1 MVRLIAAFAAA
12 AFLFL
17 AVNIAW
23 DGASA
28 QSNYLDKAKSLVNTT
43 GGAGTGASSLSTS
56 EIGDGLREALRVGTE
71 RVVGNIGTADGF
83 NADPAIHIPLPEEL
97 QQVQSALRAAGMAE
111 LADDVELKLNRA
123 AEAATPKAK
132 ELFSQSI
139 SEMTLED
146 VQGIY
151 EGPDDA
157 ATQYFREK
165 MSEPLKDSM
174 RPVVDGTLAEV
185 GAIQAYDN
193 MMGEYGNLPFVPDAK
208 ADLTEYGLDKTLDG
222 IFHYL
227 AEEEKAIRQNPA
239 MRSTEILKK
248 VFGEG

>member
-1 MVRLIAAFAAA
+1 MVRLIAVLAAA
-12 AFLFL
+12 GLLVLVGNFVGENA
-17 AVNIAW
+17 I
-23 DGASA
+23 A
-28 QSNYLDKAKSLVNTT
+28 QSSYLDKAKSLLGTT
-43 GGAGTGASSLSTS
+43 GGGASGASSLSTP
-56 EIGDGLREALRVGTE
+56 EIADGLREALRVGTD
-71 RVVGNIGTADGF
+71 RVVGKIGTADGF
-83 NADPAIHIPLPEEL
+83 NADPAIHIPLPEQL
-97 QQVQSALRAAGMAE
+97 QQVQSALRAVGMAE
-111 LADDVELKLNRA
+111 LADDLELKLNRA

-132 ELFSQSI
+132 ELFAQSI

-157 ATQYFREK
+157 ATQYFRSK
-165 MSEPLKDSM
+165 MSGPLKDSM
-174 RPVVDGTLAEV
+174 RPVVDETLAEV
-185 GAIQAYDN
+185 GAIQAYDS
-193 MMGEYGNLPFVPDAK
+193 MMGQYGKLPFVPDAK

-227 AEEEKAIRQNPA
+227 AEEEKAIRENPA